1 MRLRKKQSKC
11 EQDNTSSK
19 IMEQLHNQI
28 LILQTQNNVLI
39 QTMKSMEDEIQC
51 LKQINK
57 IKEKNKES
65 EIKLLKIEIN
75 SLKLKSQRVHTK
87 LQNIQNVLDNK
98 SIDVLHSVI

>member
-11 EQDNTSSK
+11 EPDNTNSK
-19 IMEQLHNQI
+19 LMEQLHNHI

-39 QTMKSMEDEIQC
+39 QTMKSMEDEIQYM
-51 LKQINK
+51 KQINK

-75 SLKLKSQRVHTK
+75 SLKLKSQRLHTK